1 MICLCTHGHPAC
13 AQPSVSRL
21 RLQKYGFF
29 QYNPRKTPSPTN
41 PKNASCYQSAA
52 CVKDNSY
59 QNSEGHYLLKTPIR
73 LPKDIRL
80 IHIIIFFIS
89 TQSLQSVLL
98 YYITTISI
106 FFLQTPFYLI
116 FSLYLCAQ
124 ILQYVSSFSRIH
136 KSSRD

>member
-13 AQPSVSRL
+13 ALPSVSRL

-29 QYNPRKTPSPTN
+29 QYNPRNNPSPTN

-52 CVKDNSY
+52 CVNDNSY

-73 LPKDIRL
+73 LPKDIRF

-106 FFLQTPFYLI
+106 FSSNPFLSHF
-116 FSLYLCAQ
+116 FFVSLRSDSTICVEFQ
-124 ILQYVSSFSRIH
+124 QNT
-136 KSSRD
+136 